1 MISILFIS
9 DDARAAELLALL
21 QPHCRVRMRLSADF
35 DEGLKEVFDNRP
47 AAVFI
52 QNSISGISGETV
64 ARHIKTLLRGDAPRI
79 VLAHRANLTLQGGK
93 KWFDD
98 TFDFALP
105 EQELLTAFKKQVVA
119 IAPEQWQ
126 ESVVPDESAPAAAA
140 PAGTGEDPPPPP
152 AAFDFFD
159 WEPSPITVV
168 AEPPPAAA
176 FPQSVSEPPEPA
188 AIPAPAPADEPEAAA
203 AAISFDPEVAAM
215 PLPESPVQ
223 PAMPLVEPPKSFIPP
238 VAEEAAETFA
248 VPGPAAAVSLSPA
261 ALGPP
266 TAAPAAVPEPPV
278 EWVAIPSP
286 ESGVGPRQGSR
297 LSLWLP
303 LALLGVAAIAGGAL
317 LFLRTPASRTA
328 PPAGKSST
336 VATVPAPPSVKAVQP
351 ATPAAAPV
359 RRTGLP
365 SFVPASGR
373 DPGFAKAHPGWERY
387 LGKTLEFRL
396 FREHGALRAVQ
407 VIGRHGRAIPEAFVA
422 TISGELA
429 GSAIR
434 TGVARQRQS
443 GYLVERGRVGAQ
455 GEIAVYR
462 KKNGAIRGVVVTLP

>member
-140 PAGTGEDPPPPP
+140 PAGMGEDPAPPP

-159 WEPSPITVV
+159 WEPTPPV
-168 AEPPPAAA
+168 AVPPAAA
-176 FPQSVSEPPEPA
+176 AAPAQPIFEPPAPA
-188 AIPAPAPADEPEAAA
+188 AVPAPAPSA
-203 AAISFDPEVAAM
+203 
-215 PLPESPVQ
+215 
-223 PAMPLVEPPKSFIPP
+223 VE
-238 VAEEAAETFA
+238 E
-248 VPGPAAAVSLSPA
+248 PAAAVATTSCVPDVAVAPPPEPTVQPA
-261 ALGPP
+261 IPPAELLMAPVAERAAESFEPGP
-266 TAAPAAVPEPPV
+266 TAAAPLPHPAPGPLADAPDAVPEPPV
-278 EWVAIPSP
+278 EWIAIPSP
-286 ESGVGPRQGSR
+286 ESGVGMPRQGSR

-328 PPAGKSST
+328 SPAGKSST
-336 VATVPAPPSVKAVQP
+336 VATAPAPAPVKAVQP

-373 DPGFAKAHPGWERY
+373 DPGFAKANPGWERY
-387 LGKTLEFRL
+387 LGKTMEFRL

-443 GYLVERGRVGAQ
+443 GYLIERGRVGAK

-462 KKNGAIRGVVVTLP
+462 KKSGAIRGVVVTLP